1 MFSERQACPGTAG
14 TTHRS
19 PHVGATRITGAAAP
33 AWRWAAGAIL
43 AVLLSHS
50 VYADRLPDFTAMV
63 SENSP
68 GVVNISTTQ
77 EVSRESLPRNFDIPD
92 LPEDSP
98 FRDFF
103 KRFLDELPEHRR
115 NTQSLGSGFVL
126 SSDGYV
132 LTSAHVIKDASE
144 IVVRFNDRREFEAEV
159 IGQDERSDVALLKVP
174 ATDLKPLEIGDPGEL
189 KVGEW
194 VLAIG
199 SPFGFDSTATAGI
212 VSAKGRSLPNENYVP
227 FIQTDVAIN
236 PGNSGGP
243 LFNLDGQV
251 VGINAQIYSRTG
263 GFMGLSFAVPIDI
276 AVEVADQLKT
286 KGRVTRGWLG
296 VLIQSVTRDLAESFG
311 MSKPVGALIAEIVPN
326 SPAAD
331 SDLQPGDV
339 VVEYNGKPL
348 NEMSDLPPMVGATPV
363 DEEASLEIIRD
374 GERKTVTVVIGEL
387 PAEGA
392 ETGPGE
398 PDESEDMVLGMRVEN
413 LTPEEKEALEV
424 DHGVR
429 VAEVGEGP
437 AGAAGI
443 QAGDILLQIRG
454 QQIGDVEQVRGI
466 ASELPDGKSVP
477 VLVRRESRSLFL
489 ALKPAEKE
497 KEGGDGE

>member
-1 MFSERQACPGTAG
+1 M
-14 TTHRS
+14 S
-19 PHVGATRITGAAAP
+19 PSKSAAVAILVLGVILAAP
-33 AWRWAAGAIL
+33 APAQK
-43 AVLLSHS
+43 
-50 VYADRLPDFTAMV
+50 LPDFSELV
-63 SENSP
+63 SRNSA

-77 EVSRESLPRNFDIPD
+77 TLTRESLPRDFEIPD

-126 SSDGYV
+126 SSDGYI

-144 IVVRFNDRREFEAEV
+144 IVVRLKDRREFEAEV
-159 IGQDERSDVALLKVP
+159 VGQDTRSDVALLKVP
-174 ATDLKPLEIGDPGEL
+174 ATDLSALDIGDPGEL
-189 KVGEW
+189 DVGEW

-286 KGRVTRGWLG
+286 KGRVSRGWLG

-311 MSKPVGALIAEIVPN
+311 MSKPVGALIAEIVPD

-331 SDLQPGDV
+331 SDLQPGDIV
-339 VVEYNGKPL
+339 VKYNGEPL
-348 NEMSDLPPMVGATPV
+348 DEMSDLPPMVGTTPV
-363 DEEASLEIIRD
+363 GEDAELEIIRD
-374 GERKTVTVVIGEL
+374 GETKTVTVTIGEL
-387 PAEGA
+387 PAEGTEA
-392 ETGPGE
+392 GTGE
-398 PDESEDMVLGMRVEN
+398 PEQSNELVLGMRLEN
-413 LTPEEKEALEV
+413 LSAEDKKELDIE
-424 DHGVR
+424 HGVR
-429 VAEVGEGP
+429 VAEVQDGP
-437 AGAAGI
+437 AGDAGI
-443 QAGDILLQIRG
+443 QEGDILLQIRG
-454 QQIGDVEQVRGI
+454 QQIEDIDQVQEI
-466 ASELPDGKSVP
+466 AAEMAGEKSVP

-489 ALKPAEKE
+489 ALKP
-497 KEGGDGE
+497 DGSEAD